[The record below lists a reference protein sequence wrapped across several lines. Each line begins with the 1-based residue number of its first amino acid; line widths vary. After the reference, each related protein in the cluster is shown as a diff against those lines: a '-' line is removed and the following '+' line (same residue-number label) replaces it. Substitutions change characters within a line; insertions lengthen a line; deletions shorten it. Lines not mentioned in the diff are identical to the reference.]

1 MCDSA
6 LSMCLPKWKCVHTA
20 NFSMPSNVDK
30 DKSVECEVR
39 DYYRHSAKARVRMVE
54 DILYGAGNTR
64 VHVKKRDQ
72 IT

>member
-6 LSMCLPKWKCVHTA
+6 LSMCLPKWKWVHTTK
-20 NFSMPSNVDK
+20 FSMPSTVDK

-39 DYYRHSAKARVRMVE
+39 DYCRHSAKSRVRMVE

-64 VHVKKRDQ
+64 VHVKKEDQ